1 MNTNLSP
8 DSWEHS
14 LLFIHKATPSTQ
26 LIDQIQDTLHAR
38 EKLSSFSV
46 MLIAASMIVLVS
58 VNLFVLQNKPIKNE
72 SANAIYGAIIQ
83 SNQLYY

>member
-1 MNTNLSP
+1 MNTNLFP

-14 LLFIHKATPSTQ
+14 LLFVHKATPSTQ
-26 LIDQIQDTLHAR
+26 LISQIQGTLNAR
-38 EKLSSFSV
+38 EKLSNFSV
-46 MLIAASMIVLVS
+46 MFITASMIVLVS

-72 SANAIYGAIIQ
+72 SANAIYGTIIQ